1 MTADILTSLEL
12 DKVLQSNK
20 VLVIKEINGG
30 DSSFITSCVLGH
42 CIRNKNATLLIST
55 HNSLVHYHNV
65 GLKMNYNL
73 QKSVDSKIINFYD
86 LGNELVSNMFEDKDS
101 SLEFMCKIKEQI
113 KAMYD
118 KNGTVNVIFDG
129 VSHLFDL
136 ELTLKDINSLC
147 KDVIDLLHS
156 YNNSFLIF
164 HCNVSHCDNVT
175 NVLANL
181 LSHKSHILV
190 EVESLPSGL
199 SSDVSGRLTIRYLY
213 RKFQSVNLHI
223 FDQKSSQYLFKLF
236 DRGVKLLAPGT
247 V

>member
-1 MTADILTSLEL
+1 
-12 DKVLQSNK
+12 
-20 VLVIKEINGG
+20 
-30 DSSFITSCVLGH
+30 
-42 CIRNKNATLLIST
+42 
-55 HNSLVHYHNV
+55 
-65 GLKMNYNL
+65 MNYNL